1 MIQKFVADTYHE
13 AHLKATMELG
23 EDLIILQTKTVPQK
37 LWGGIYSREV
47 VELTVAATRN
57 KNEPAVV
64 SAPVRPAPSE
74 EITLTPQP
82 AKPVPPLRATS
93 TSPSG
98 TYQRPSADP
107 SAAKSHHTGP
117 QGLRRVHG
125 IRSNQEGMAE
135 PHSQR
140 IEEEAQQTEKTL
152 ELLDA
157 ILKHRNNKQPA
168 APTAPAAPSRTPPA
182 ATPQASR
189 TRAPAEG
196 PTDRTALNALEQRIN
211 EIFSLLRDMKTS
223 AGQTLEIPGSAIPAG
238 LVHLKRQFQNQEFPA
253 EIIDE
258 LIERLG
264 KELPPLSIHNE
275 KIVFDEA
282 AKWLKRLLHF
292 TPNPQP
298 TRPGPQIFAL
308 IGPTGVGKTTTIAK
322 LAATYALNMKDRK
335 SVALFTLDTYRI
347 GGTHQLDQYASLID
361 ATMEV
366 LYEPDD
372 VLPALERHQDKDII
386 LVDTAGRCP
395 KDAEELGNL
404 RNFINLFG
412 TIRTY
417 LVLSAT
423 TKYSDMHDTVRR
435 FQQVG
440 FDELIFTKV
449 DETDTIGPLVSLLYR
464 TALPLA
470 YMTDGQ
476 AVPDNFMP
484 ASAEYFVSRFAG
496 NC

>member
-1 MIQKFVADTYHE
+1 MMIQKFVADTYHE
-13 AHLKATMELG
+13 AHLKARMELG
-23 EDLIILQTKTVPQK
+23 EDLIIIQSKTVPQK
-37 LWGGIYSREV
+37 IWGGIYSREV
-47 VELTVAATRN
+47 VELTVAATRD
-57 KNEPAVV
+57 KKEPPVV
-64 SAPVRPAPSE
+64 SAPVRPVPTE
-74 EITLTPQP
+74 EITAAPVP
-82 AKPVPPLRATS
+82 HKPVLSSRTAAYPASSGAPQRPRADTS
-93 TSPSG
+93 T
-98 TYQRPSADP
+98 T
-107 SAAKSHHTGP
+107 KSHHTGP

-140 IEEEAQQTEKTL
+140 IEEEAQQTAKTL

-157 ILKHRNNKQPA
+157 IIKHRNNKQPA
-168 APTAPAAPSRTPPA
+168 APTVPAPTPRAAAASAIRPPA
-182 ATPQASR
+182 DET
-189 TRAPAEG
+189 
-196 PTDRTALNALEQRIN
+196 TDRSSLNALEQRLN
-211 EIFSLLRDMKTS
+211 ELFTLIRDMKTS
-223 AGQTLEIPGSAIPAG
+223 ASQTLETQAATIPAG
-238 LVHLKRQFQNQEFPA
+238 LMHLKRQFQNQEFPA

-258 LIERLG
+258 FIERLG

-275 KIVFDEA
+275 KIVFDET

-292 TPNPQP
+292 TPHPQP

-347 GGTHQLDQYASLID
+347 GGTQQLDQYANLID

-395 KDAEELGNL
+395 KDAVELGNL

-412 TIRTY
+412 AIRTY

-470 YMTDGQ
+470 YLTDGQ
-476 AVPDNFMP
+476 DVPDNFMP

-496 NC
+496 TC